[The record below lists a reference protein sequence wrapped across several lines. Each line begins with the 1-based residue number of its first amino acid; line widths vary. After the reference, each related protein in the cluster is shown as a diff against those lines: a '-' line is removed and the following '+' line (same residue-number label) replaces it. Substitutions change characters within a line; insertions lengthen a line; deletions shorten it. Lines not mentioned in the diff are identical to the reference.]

1 LVLVLATPAVAA
13 SSSPEVDAFSRIH
26 DRAAT
31 ILRAARTLKESRV
44 RTDIIADARMI
55 RSSATQLID
64 DRGAGGDAP
73 LTEAERGVVTDIR
86 TRATRIS
93 DSAERH
99 RVRHRD
105 RISDAAA
112 AISRI
117 ATSLL
122 GETAPLGSAPP
133 AADGYFSLKGP
144 GSLGSLP
151 SGQECAGLVHR
162 STWEPRPKNT
172 TANHTMPDPAAVH
185 AAFAAR
191 PRAPLTND
199 ERWDTWL
206 LPRVDGQFTGTTDEI
221 FQWAACKWGLPDNVL
236 RAQAVRESVWFQYL
250 TDASGACQVNYGC
263 TDVFSSSSAAS
274 RVYCD
279 ALARI
284 GGYDYQRN
292 FGTGICPKTFGIVS
306 AMSWQ
311 DPSWGT
317 WPDNQNGTFPFN
329 RNSTPFVV
337 DYLGAYLRGCYEG
350 WAWWLTR
357 TSGDLWGCVGSWYA
371 GEWHSSAADGYAS
384 RVKDEIV
391 NHRWLQASF
400 LLEP

>member
-1 LVLVLATPAVAA
+1 MSAIGL
-13 SSSPEVDAFSRIH
+13 S
-26 DRAAT
+26 
-31 ILRAARTLKESRV
+31 RAARAVTATLVITTLLTIVSPVSGSAKP
-44 RTDIIADARMI
+44 TKCPTAR
-55 RSSATQLID
+55 AC
-64 DRGAGGDAP
+64 GGTTTPTPTPMPSPTTSPTPTPTPTASP
-73 LTEAERGVVTDIR
+73 GPGGTWSPSPT
-86 TRATRIS
+86 
-93 DSAERH
+93 
-99 RVRHRD
+99 
-105 RISDAAA
+105 
-112 AISRI
+112 
-117 ATSLL
+117 ATSTPTPTTAPTLSPTPTATATSSP
-122 GETAPLGSAPP
+122 TAPLGSAPP

-250 TDASGACQVNYGC
+250 TDTSGACQVNYGC

-400 LLEP
+400 